1 MTHIQL
7 HTSVRVAMI
16 SDSLDLIGIRNNAMT
31 PNIRPLSGDMKIRG
45 FAAPISFTQTSDYD
59 QVDPYAPAIEYL
71 DLLSAGEIAVVGTG
85 ESTESAFWGELFST
99 AAKQNGATGVICD
112 GPLRDI
118 NQILEL
124 GFSAFGVGSLPYD
137 YKGRMKVTSIRQ
149 EIICGGVVVAP
160 GDFIIAD
167 QDGVI
172 VVPQLV
178 IDEVFTSANKRALSE
193 SYVLIDLKAGS
204 TVREAWNKH
213 HIL

>member
-7 HTSVRVAMI
+7 DGSVRVAMI
-16 SDSLDLIGIRNNAMT
+16 SDSLDLIGIRNNAMS
-31 PNIRPLSGDMKIRG
+31 PNIRPLTGDMKIRG
-45 FAAPISFTQTSDYD
+45 FAAPIFFTPTTDYD
-59 QVDPYAPAIEYL
+59 QADPYAPAIEYL
-71 DLLSAGEIAVVGTG
+71 DSLSVGEVAVVGTN
-85 ESTESAFWGELFST
+85 ESIDSAFWGELFST
-99 AAKQNGATGVICD
+99 AAKQNGAAGVVSD
-112 GPLRDI
+112 GPLRDV
-118 NQILEL
+118 NQILEI

-137 YKGRMKVTSIRQ
+137 YKGRMKVTSVRQ

-193 SYVLIDLKAGS
+193 NHVLIDLKAGS

-213 HIL
+213 QIL